1 MELLERGPYLVQL
14 NALLRQAASGQG
26 SLILVT
32 GEAGIGKTALI
43 HQFGRS
49 AEKEA
54 RVLIGACDPLSTPR
68 PLGPLVDIASVLDGE
83 LADLLDRET
92 PRDRIFRSFLSSL
105 ASARRPTVVVFE
117 DLHWAD
123 QATLDLILFL
133 SRRLTSVPALVVA
146 TYRDDEVGPRHPLQI
161 VLGDLATGATVHR
174 LMLPR
179 LSADAV
185 RALAG
190 GSGIDPAML
199 YQQTSGNPF
208 FIAEVLASGGAGIPA
223 SVRDAVLA
231 RVARL
236 SEPARSVLEA
246 AGVIGTT
253 VDPSLLSA
261 VTGPVLEPLEEC
273 VAMGMLRGD
282 GAALSF
288 RHELVRDTILDM
300 LLPPR
305 RP

>member
-161 VLGDLATGATVHR
+161 VLGDLATGATVH
-174 LMLPR
+174 LLKMTTSWP
-179 LSADAV
+179 
-185 RALAG
+185 RALRATLTP
-190 GSGIDPAML
+190 SA
-199 YQQTSGNPF
+199 TSGSPT
-208 FIAEVLASGGAGIPA
+208 SWGPA
-223 SVRDAVLA
+223 TA
-231 RVARL
+231 
-236 SEPARSVLEA
+236 
-246 AGVIGTT
+246 
-253 VDPSLLSA
+253 
-261 VTGPVLEPLEEC
+261 
-273 VAMGMLRGD
+273 
-282 GAALSF
+282 
-288 RHELVRDTILDM
+288 
-300 LLPPR
+300 
-305 RP
+305 